1 MAFLF
6 TSNKR
11 KNIPKWEMYLKHV
24 QMFKYKMKWLYS
36 SKMTMS
42 LKTKTHS
49 GNIPDLGILKRHGS
63 YTQYL
68 ILDWIPYWRGKNA
81 IRDVFG
87 SLDKIGT
94 QKLDISIISLLNLL
108 ELRTVVSVCKRRL
121 RFLGNAHWS
130 FKV

>member
-1 MAFLF
+1 
-6 TSNKR
+6 
-11 KNIPKWEMYLKHV
+11 
-24 QMFKYKMKWLYS
+24 MKWLYS

-94 QKLDISIISLLNLL
+94 QKLDISIFVKLIGVENCCICVREDFYS
-108 ELRTVVSVCKRRL
+108 
-121 RFLGNAHWS
+121 
-130 FKV
+130 